1 MNKNISPELIRKYIG
16 GSCTPEE
23 IETVHNW
30 YASFE
35 NEPDPLID
43 VELKEQ
49 LELKMRMLG
58 RIRTNIKSASA
69 DRKNKRMKA
78 LLYSWAVSAAA
89 IFIVVLGIVL
99 YQSDF
104 KTKYFTRKNHNAETI
119 LPVVVHNKTSTLQ
132 KHILPDSSVIWLRP
146 LAMIIYSKNF
156 VQGIRKVSMKGDA
169 FFEVTKDKMH
179 PFVIYSGGLITKV
192 WGTSFSISYNSETQ
206 STEVA
211 VLTGRV
217 SVSPNKPSEERS
229 GERLGESLRASSDEL
244 MLLPDQKAVYSE
256 SHKLSKAKITQNS
269 AVSIW
274 KKEDVLFDNI
284 SVKEIVKVL
293 NVKFN
298 VNITTAGQALNDY
311 VLKADFTGQSLPEI
325 LLIMEKSLN
334 ITYSIEGTDILLK
347 QQPK

>member
-16 GSCTPEE
+16 GNCTPEE
-23 IETVHNW
+23 METVHNW

-43 VELKEQ
+43 LELKEQ

-58 RIRTNIKSASA
+58 RIRTNIRSVGAN
-69 DRKNKRMKA
+69 RRNKRMKP
-78 LLYSWAVSAAA
+78 LLYSWVVSAAA
-89 IFIVVLGIVL
+89 IFIVILGIVL

-104 KTKYFTRKNHNAETI
+104 KDRYFTGKKYNTETVV
-119 LPVVVHNKTSTLQ
+119 PVVVHNKTSSLQ

-146 LAMIIYSKNF
+146 LAMIMYSKNF

-169 FFEVTKDKMH
+169 FFEVTKDKKH

-192 WGTSFSISYNSETQ
+192 WGTSFSISYNPETR

-211 VLTGRV
+211 VLTGKV
-217 SVSPNKPSEERS
+217 SVSANKHPEERS
-229 GERLGESLRASSDEL
+229 EAQSPEHSGALSDEL
-244 MLLPDQKAVYSE
+244 MLLPDEKAVYSG
-256 SHKLSKAKITQNS
+256 SHKLSKTKITENS

-274 KKEDVLFDNI
+274 KKEDVMFDNI
-284 SVKEIVKVL
+284 TVKEIIKVL
-293 NVKFN
+293 NVKFK
-298 VNITTAGQALNDY
+298 VNITTADQALNDY
-311 VLKADFTGQSLPEI
+311 VLKADFSGQSLPEI

-334 ITYSIEGTDILLK
+334 ISYSIEDRDILLK
-347 QQPK
+347 QQTK

>member
-43 VELKEQ
+43 LELKEQ

-104 KTKYFTRKNHNAETI
+104 KTKYFTRKKHNAETI
-119 LPVVVHNKTSTLQ
+119 LPVVVQNKTSTLQ
-132 KHILPDSSVIWLRP
+132 KHVLPDSSVIWLRP
-146 LAMIIYSKNF
+146 LAMMMYSKNF
-156 VQGIRKVSMKGDA
+156 VQDTRKVSMKGDA
-169 FFEVTKDKMH
+169 FFEVTKDKKH

-192 WGTSFSISYNSETQ
+192 WGTSFSISYNPETR

-211 VLTGRV
+211 VLTGKV
-217 SVSPNKPSEERS
+217 SVSPNKHS
-229 GERLGESLRASSDEL
+229 GERLGASSDEL

-274 KKEDVLFDNI
+274 KKEDVQFDNI

-298 VNITTAGQALNDY
+298 VNITTTDQALNDY